1 MTGAAV
7 DRLGASE
14 FLLLTTFRRD
24 GSAVPTAV
32 WVAPI
37 DGGLGVWTVDGSA
50 KVRRIMGDASV
61 TLAECDRIGTPQGP
75 ATDARAHVLDAAGT
89 DRVRSA
95 IRHKYGL
102 TEAELLGMLE
112 RIGPGRS
119 DVGLEI
125 TMT

>member
-1 MTGAAV
+1 MTSAVV

-14 FLLLTTFRRD
+14 YLLLTTFRRD

-32 WVAPI
+32 WVVPI
-37 DGGLGVWTVDGSA
+37 DGGLGVWTIDGSA
-50 KVRRIMGDASV
+50 KVRRVKGDPCV
-61 TLAECDRIGTPQGP
+61 TVGECDRIGAPQGP
-75 ATDARAHVLDAAGT
+75 ATDARARVLDEAGT

-95 IRHKYGL
+95 IRCKYGL
-102 TEAELLGMLE
+102 TEDELLGMLE

-125 TMT
+125 TMR